1 MKYRLKVYTIWEL
14 GQREKQEDS
23 IFPMHGQAKETDR
36 LFVLCDG
43 MGGHSAGEI
52 ASGTVCEAMRGSIL
66 RRCPNEE
73 SAFTEEVFKQA
84 LDDALNALDAKD
96 NGASKKM
103 GTTLTFLKLHAA
115 GATIAHIGD
124 SRVYHIRPGKDVD
137 DTKILFQTRDHSL
150 INDLIK
156 IGELTPEEAKHSR
169 QRNVITRAM
178 QPNMERRPKADMYHT
193 RDIQTGDYFM
203 LCSDG
208 VLEQMEDNNL
218 RFIFSDK
225 GGNTEH
231 KVDILKK
238 VTADNRD
245 NHSAIVVHILNVDT
259 SAEEDCRKKGNVETN
274 LPDVQTTSSHH
285 PLRWLVW
292 ALIFA
297 LMVVCGYFAY
307 KYWLFVEW
315 NK

>member
-52 ASGTVCEAMRGSIL
+52 ASGTVCEAMSGSIL

-218 RFIFSDK
+218 RFIFSGK
-225 GGNTEH
+225 GGSAEN
-231 KVDILKK
+231 KVNILKK

-274 LPDVQTTSSHH
+274 LPDVQTTPSHH
-285 PLRWLVW
+285 PFRCLVW
-292 ALIFA
+292 LLIFA

-307 KYWLFVEW
+307 KYWPFVEW